1 MHNKGIQ
8 PYTYMLV
15 AYFYLSFIFL
25 LKNLYLFM
33 NVNLNIVESEKVLK
47 KVFEKKKKKERK
59 FLNVGLHQT
68 TG

>member
-15 AYFYLSFIFL
+15 AYFYLSFILL

>member
-15 AYFYLSFIFL
+15 AYFYLSFILL

-59 FLNVGLHQT
+59 FLNVGLLQT